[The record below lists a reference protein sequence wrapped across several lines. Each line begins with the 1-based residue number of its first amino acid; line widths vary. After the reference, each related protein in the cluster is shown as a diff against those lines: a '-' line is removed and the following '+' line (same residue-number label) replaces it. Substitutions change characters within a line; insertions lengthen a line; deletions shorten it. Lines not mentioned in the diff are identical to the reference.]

1 MAFDKKFWSTAM
13 VVFVV
18 VVMATTR
25 LTEAQQI
32 PSCASKLTQC
42 AVFINNATSKP
53 NAECCNAIKEA
64 VANELPCLCTLYN
77 TPGLLASFNI
87 SVTDAL
93 RVSNDCN
100 VKNGLS
106 TCNSAAPPTSVTT
119 PGVSGRDG
127 NGAGSRVA
135 WTGITSLLLFWASS
149 MMLF

>member
-1 MAFDKKFWSTAM
+1 MAFHKKFWSTAM

-32 PSCASKLTQC
+32 PSCASKLSDC
-42 AVFINNATSKP
+42 AVFIGNATSKP
-53 NAECCNAIKEA
+53 NEACCNSIKEA

-77 TPGLLASFNI
+77 TPGLLASLNI

-106 TCNSAAPPTSVTT
+106 TCNSTAPTPVTP

-127 NGAGSRVA
+127 NGAGNRVA